1 MSRRLSSYT
10 RLARYLALGGSIAI
24 GLVYIGIGTIA
35 MLSLLRLKDGGADE
49 DSMLEFLT
57 ELPAGWIL
65 VSSILI
71 GMLCYIAWRLYEAI
85 ANPFHVP
92 RTTRGILTRVGTA
105 LSGVAY
111 AIIALS
117 AVQALLGI
125 ALEGDGVEEQR
136 LLIEAVLDW
145 RGGVWL
151 IGITGVL
158 VGITGL
164 LEIYH
169 VVRWQ
174 YVSRLEM
181 QRLSHM
187 GRRLLHGLA
196 WYGHFSRA
204 TILLIMAYFL
214 LQGAIHADPEAVVN
228 TDKAFNFIG
237 ESMLG
242 HPLFVIVAIGTIAYG
257 VFMILQ
263 GIYLKWE
270 KDR

>member
-1 MSRRLSSYT
+1 MRLV
-10 RLARYLALGGSIAI
+10 RYLAWGGSVAI

-57 ELPAGWIL
+57 ELPAGWI
-65 VSSILI
+65 VVWGILI

-85 ANPFHVP
+85 ANPFQLP
-92 RTTRGILTRVGTA
+92 ATAKGISMRIGTA

-136 LLIEAVLDW
+136 LLIEEVLDR
-145 RGGVWL
+145 RGGAWL

-158 VGITGL
+158 VGITGM

-169 VVRWQ
+169 VVRRE
-174 YVSRLEM
+174 YV
-181 QRLSHM
+181 
-187 GRRLLHGLA
+187 RRLRMQELSRTAQRWLHGIA

-204 TILLIMAYFL
+204 IILLIMAYFL
-214 LQGAIHADPEAVVN
+214 LQGAIHSNPQEVVN

-237 ESMLG
+237 ESQLG
-242 HPLFVIVAIGTIAYG
+242 HPLFVVVAVGTAAYG